1 MWITA
6 LDTFDNRQ
14 EGDTF
19 ECPDAQAQ
27 KLIAKGLAMKAKPEH
42 ANKMAA
48 EGHNKANPTQ
58 GAGKAPTL
66 PSSQA
71 GQASPQPTVDEYPGG
86 GLVKPDPAIAA
97 AEAAEAQALAEK
109 QAAESAEQS
118 TTTRTSAPSSVE
130 AVEPPPTKGTAKAE
144 PAEAVAGATAGAKPR
159 APRKAPAKAA
169 TTSPRK
175 TPTRRGG

>member
-19 ECPDAQAQ
+19 ECPDSQAE
-27 KLIAKGLAMKAKPEH
+27 KLIRKGLARKANPEH
-42 ANKMAA
+42 VNKMAA
-48 EGHNKANPTQ
+48 EGQNKANPTR

-71 GQASPQPTVDEYPGG
+71 GQASPQQTVDEYPGG
-86 GLVKPDPAIAA
+86 GLVIPDPAIAA

-109 QAAESAEQS
+109 QAADQEAAQSSAGP
-118 TTTRTSAPSSVE
+118 TSVE
-130 AVEPPPTKGTAKAE
+130 AVQPPPTKGQAKAE
-144 PAEAVAGATAGAKPR
+144 PAEPVAGATASATPR
-159 APRKAPAKAA
+159 APRKAPAKQ
-169 TTSPRK
+169 SPRK